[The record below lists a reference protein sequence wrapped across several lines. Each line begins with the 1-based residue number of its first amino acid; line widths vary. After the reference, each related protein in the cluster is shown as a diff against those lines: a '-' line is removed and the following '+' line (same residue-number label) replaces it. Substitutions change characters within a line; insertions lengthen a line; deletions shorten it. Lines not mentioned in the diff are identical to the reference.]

1 MEVYY
6 YIFFF
11 LIGACLGSYYGVL
24 GIRIPRN
31 ENTFNSR
38 SHCEKCGHILKW
50 YELIPIFSYF
60 LQRGKCNNCKTK
72 LSILYPILELGT
84 GILFAVSY
92 HSFKIS
98 YELVISLTLIS
109 LFMLV
114 IVSDINYLIIPD
126 RFIVV
131 SSIIIFI
138 MKVLDQ
144 GLKNG
149 LIQVGYGLLC
159 FGLMYLVMLL
169 GNFLFK
175 KESLGGADIKLMFV
189 VGLTLDPML
198 GIIVLFLSSI
208 IALPVSLIVLIKNK
222 EHVIPYGPFIVLA
235 LLIINFTKL
244 NIKEIFEKVLN
255 IIS

>member
-1 MEVYY
+1 
-6 YIFFF
+6 
-11 LIGACLGSYYGVL
+11 
-24 GIRIPRN
+24 
-31 ENTFNSR
+31 
-38 SHCEKCGHILKW
+38 
-50 YELIPIFSYF
+50 
-60 LQRGKCNNCKTK
+60 
-72 LSILYPILELGT
+72 
-84 GILFAVSY
+84 
-92 HSFKIS
+92 
-98 YELVISLTLIS
+98 
-109 LFMLV
+109 MLV

-208 IALPVSLIVLIKNK
+208 IALPVSLMVLIKNK

-244 NIKEIFEKVLN
+244 NIREIFEKVLN
-255 IIS
+255 ILS